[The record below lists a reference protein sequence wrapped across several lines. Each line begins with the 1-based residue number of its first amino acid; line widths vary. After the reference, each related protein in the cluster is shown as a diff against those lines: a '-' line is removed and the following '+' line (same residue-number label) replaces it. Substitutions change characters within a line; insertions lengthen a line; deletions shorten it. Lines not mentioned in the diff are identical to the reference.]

1 MIKIIICGIKGRMGR
16 LIAQLADND
25 KNIKLVGGTEKP
37 GDREYPDKLETI
49 IEKADVVI
57 DFTTPSLSIENLKTA
72 AARKKA
78 AVIGTTGFTEQQLT
92 EIDKISREIPCVC
105 SPNMSTG
112 VNLMFNLVSRISE
125 KLPDYDIEIIEK
137 HHRRKKDAPSGTAK
151 KIADNISKTLNLS
164 PDKSC
169 VHGRQGT
176 TGERPHN
183 QIGIHAVR
191 AGDIVGEH
199 TIIWAGP
206 GETLE
211 LTHRALSRATFAQGA
226 LKAAK
231 FAAAAAPG
239 LYTMQDVLEQSKP

>member
-1 MIKIIICGIKGRMGR
+1 MGR

-57 DFTTPSLSIENLKTA
+57 DFTTPSLSIENLETA
-72 AARKKA
+72 AACKKA
-78 AVIGTTGFTEQQLT
+78 TVIGTTGFTEQQLT
-92 EIDKISREIPCVC
+92 ELDKISREIPCVY

-164 PDKSC
+164 PDKSW

-176 TGERPHN
+176 TGERPHD